1 MFNEAELVRNL
12 GVQFF
17 PSHYHQQQASTD
29 VAMGESG
36 FTSHI
41 GSSHQD
47 ADNLFTPAL
56 HHHEED
62 SSIL

>member
-12 GVQFF
+12 GVQFY
-17 PSHYHQQQASTD
+17 PSHYHQASTD
-29 VAMGESG
+29 VAMGEGG
-36 FTSHI
+36 FTSII

-47 ADNLFTPAL
+47 AAENPFTPAAFL
-56 HHHEED
+56 HEED